1 MRHRKLSRR
10 FSRTSSHRQAMM
22 RNLAISLIEHE
33 IVKTTVE
40 KGKYLR
46 TFLEP
51 LITKSKKD
59 TLHNRRKVIS
69 TLNSQTAT
77 TKLFSDISPKLS
89 KTNGG
94 YLRIIKAGFRPG
106 DKADMCFVELT
117 CRDPEKSVSD
127 ITLEDNAISAPEI
140 TPAPEQTQ
148 IISASDSD
156 VLDKEAKKST
166 SKKEEE
172 KTAPQKEASKKEEEK
187 KPAPKQE
194 ASKKEEEKKPALKKE
209 ASKKEEE
216 KKPAPKKEASKKV
229 EAKKPAPKKEEKK
242 ESWWKR
248 FVKNPFR

>member
-1 MRHRKLSRR
+1 
-10 FSRTSSHRQAMM
+10 MM

-69 TLNSQTAT
+69 SLNSQTAAS
-77 TKLFSDISPKLS
+77 KLFSDISPKLS
-89 KTNGG
+89 ETNGG

-117 CRDPEKSVSD
+117 CRDPEKSLSD
-127 ITLEDNAISAPEI
+127 TTLEDNAITSPDIAPE
-140 TPAPEQTQ
+140 PTQ
-148 IISASDSD
+148 VKSASETDA
-156 VLDKEAKKST
+156 VEKEAKKPT
-166 SKKEEE
+166 
-172 KTAPQKEASKKEEEK
+172 SKKEEEK
-187 KPAPKQE
+187 KPTPKKE
-194 ASKKEEEKKPALKKE
+194 AAKKEEEKKPAAKKE
-209 ASKKEEE
+209 A
-216 KKPAPKKEASKKV
+216 AQKV

>member
-1 MRHRKLSRR
+1 
-10 FSRTSSHRQAMM
+10 MM

-69 TLNSQTAT
+69 SLNSQTAAS
-77 TKLFSDISPKLS
+77 KLFSDISPKLS
-89 KTNGG
+89 ETNGG

-117 CRDPEKSVSD
+117 CRDPEKSLSD
-127 ITLEDNAISAPEI
+127 TALEDDAITSPDIA
-140 TPAPEQTQ
+140 PAPEPTQ
-148 IISASDSD
+148 VKSASETDA
-156 VLDKEAKKST
+156 VEKEAKKST
-166 SKKEEE
+166 SN
-172 KTAPQKEASKKEEEK
+172 
-187 KPAPKQE
+187 
-194 ASKKEEEKKPALKKE
+194 
-209 ASKKEEE
+209 KEEE
-216 KKPAPKKEASKKV
+216 KKPAPKKKAAQKV
-229 EAKKPAPKKEEKK
+229 DAKKPAPKKEEKK

>member
-1 MRHRKLSRR
+1 
-10 FSRTSSHRQAMM
+10 MM

-69 TLNSQTAT
+69 LLNSQTAAS
-77 TKLFSDISPKLS
+77 KLFSDISPKLS
-89 KTNGG
+89 ETNGG

-117 CRDPEKSVSD
+117 CRDPEKSLSD
-127 ITLEDNAISAPEI
+127 TALEDDAITSPDIA
-140 TPAPEQTQ
+140 PAPEPTQ
-148 IISASDSD
+148 VKSASETDA
-156 VLDKEAKKST
+156 VEKEAKKST

-172 KTAPQKEASKKEEEK
+172 K
-187 KPAPKQE
+187 
-194 ASKKEEEKKPALKKE
+194 
-209 ASKKEEE
+209 
-216 KKPAPKKEASKKV
+216 KPAPKKKAAQKV
-229 EAKKPAPKKEEKK
+229 DAKKPAPKKEEKK

>member
-10 FSRTSSHRQAMM
+10 FSRTSSHRTAMM

-59 TLHNRRKVIS
+59 TLHNRRKVVS
-69 TLNSQTAT
+69 SLNSQTAAS
-77 TKLFSDISPKLS
+77 KLFSDISPKLS
-89 KTNGG
+89 EINGG

-117 CRDPEKSVSD
+117 CRDPEKSLSD
-127 ITLEDNAISAPEI
+127 TTLEDNAITTPDIAPV
-140 TPAPEQTQ
+140 PEPTQ
-148 IISASDSD
+148 VKSIPETD
-156 VLDKEAKKST
+156 VLEKEAKKT
-166 SKKEEE
+166 
-172 KTAPQKEASKKEEEK
+172 TT
-187 KPAPKQE
+187 
-194 ASKKEEEKKPALKKE
+194 
-209 ASKKEEE
+209 KKEEE
-216 KKPAPKKEASKKV
+216 KKPAPKKEAAQKV

>member
-10 FSRTSSHRQAMM
+10 FSRTSSHRTAMM

-69 TLNSQTAT
+69 SLNSQTAAS
-77 TKLFSDISPKLS
+77 KLFSDISPKLS
-89 KTNGG
+89 ETKGG

-117 CRDPEKSVSD
+117 CRDPEKSLSD
-127 ITLEDNAISAPEI
+127 TTLEDNAITSPDIAPE
-140 TPAPEQTQ
+140 PTQ
-148 IISASDSD
+148 VKSASETDA
-156 VLDKEAKKST
+156 VEKEAKKPT
-166 SKKEEE
+166 
-172 KTAPQKEASKKEEEK
+172 SKKEEEK
-187 KPAPKQE
+187 KPTPKKE
-194 ASKKEEEKKPALKKE
+194 AAKKEEEKKPTPKKEAAKKEEEKKPAAKKE
-209 ASKKEEE
+209 A
-216 KKPAPKKEASKKV
+216 AQKV

>member
-10 FSRTSSHRQAMM
+10 FSRTSSHRTAMM

-69 TLNSQTAT
+69 SLNSQTAAS
-77 TKLFSDISPKLS
+77 KLFSDISPKLS
-89 KTNGG
+89 DTNGG

-117 CRDPEKSVSD
+117 CRDPEKTLSD
-127 ITLEDNAISAPEI
+127 TTLEDNTITSPEI
-140 TPAPEQTQ
+140 APAPEQTQ
-148 IISASDSD
+148 KKGVSETEAIG
-156 VLDKEAKKST
+156 KETKK
-166 SKKEEE
+166 
-172 KTAPQKEASKKEEEK
+172 PISKKEEEK
-187 KPAPKQE
+187 KPTP
-194 ASKKEEEKKPALKKE
+194 KKEAAKKVEEKKPT
-209 ASKKEEE
+209 
-216 KKPAPKKEASKKV
+216 PKKEAAKKV

>member
-10 FSRTSSHRQAMM
+10 FSRTSSHRTAMM

-51 LITKSKKD
+51 IITKSKKD
-59 TLHNRRKVIS
+59 TLHNRRKVVS
-69 TLNSQTAT
+69 SLNSQTAAY
-77 TKLFSDISPKLS
+77 KLFSDISPKLS
-89 KTNGG
+89 EINGG

-117 CRDPEKSVSD
+117 CRDPEKSLSD
-127 ITLEDNAISAPEI
+127 TTLEDNAITSPDIAPV
-140 TPAPEQTQ
+140 PEPTQ
-148 IISASDSD
+148 VKSIPETD
-156 VLDKEAKKST
+156 VLEKEAKKT
-166 SKKEEE
+166 
-172 KTAPQKEASKKEEEK
+172 TT
-187 KPAPKQE
+187 
-194 ASKKEEEKKPALKKE
+194 
-209 ASKKEEE
+209 KKEEE
-216 KKPAPKKEASKKV
+216 KKPAPKKEAAQKV

>member
-10 FSRTSSHRQAMM
+10 FSRTSSHRTAMM

-69 TLNSQTAT
+69 SLNSQTAAS
-77 TKLFSDISPKLS
+77 KLFSDISPKLS
-89 KTNGG
+89 ETNGG

-117 CRDPEKSVSD
+117 CRDPEKSISD
-127 ITLEDNAISAPEI
+127 AALEDNSI
-140 TPAPEQTQ
+140 TPSEIAPVPEQTQ
-148 IISASDSD
+148 IKSTSETVA
-156 VLDKEAKKST
+156 VEKEAKKPT
-166 SKKEEE
+166 
-172 KTAPQKEASKKEEEK
+172 
-187 KPAPKQE
+187 
-194 ASKKEEEKKPALKKE
+194 
-209 ASKKEEE
+209 SKKEEE
-216 KKPAPKKEASKKV
+216 KKPAPKKEAAKKEEEKKPAPKKEAAKKEEEKKPAPKKEAAQKV

>member
-1 MRHRKLSRR
+1 
-10 FSRTSSHRQAMM
+10 MM

-69 TLNSQTAT
+69 SLNSQTAAS
-77 TKLFSDISPKLS
+77 KLFSDISPKLS
-89 KTNGG
+89 ETNGG

-117 CRDPEKSVSD
+117 CRDPEKSLSD
-127 ITLEDNAISAPEI
+127 TTLEDNAITSPDIAPE
-140 TPAPEQTQ
+140 PTQ
-148 IISASDSD
+148 VKSASETDA
-156 VLDKEAKKST
+156 VEKEAKKPT
-166 SKKEEE
+166 
-172 KTAPQKEASKKEEEK
+172 SKKEEEK
-187 KPAPKQE
+187 KPTPKKE
-194 ASKKEEEKKPALKKE
+194 AAKKEEEKKPTPKKEAAKKEEEKKPAAKKE
-209 ASKKEEE
+209 A
-216 KKPAPKKEASKKV
+216 AQKV

>member
-1 MRHRKLSRR
+1 
-10 FSRTSSHRQAMM
+10 MM

-69 TLNSQTAT
+69 SLNSQTAAS
-77 TKLFSDISPKLS
+77 KLFSDISPKLS
-89 KTNGG
+89 ETNGG

-117 CRDPEKSVSD
+117 CRDPEKSISD
-127 ITLEDNAISAPEI
+127 TALEDDAITSPDIA
-140 TPAPEQTQ
+140 PAPEPTQ
-148 IISASDSD
+148 VKNASETDA
-156 VLDKEAKKST
+156 VEKEAKKST

-172 KTAPQKEASKKEEEK
+172 K
-187 KPAPKQE
+187 KPAPK
-194 ASKKEEEKKPALKKE
+194 KEDHKKE
-209 ASKKEEE
+209 AE
-216 KKPAPKKEASKKV
+216 KKPAPKKADQ
-229 EAKKPAPKKEEKK
+229 
-242 ESWWKR
+242 
-248 FVKNPFR
+248 

>member
-10 FSRTSSHRQAMM
+10 FSRTSSHRTAMM

-46 TFLEP
+46 TILEP

-69 TLNSQTAT
+69 SLNSQTAAS
-77 TKLFSDISPKLS
+77 KLFSDISPKLS
-89 KTNGG
+89 ETNGG

-117 CRDPEKSVSD
+117 CRDPEKSLSD
-127 ITLEDNAISAPEI
+127 ATLEDNAITSPE
-140 TPAPEQTQ
+140 
-148 IISASDSD
+148 
-156 VLDKEAKKST
+156 
-166 SKKEEE
+166 
-172 KTAPQKEASKKEEEK
+172 TAPVQEQAQLKSKSETDAVEKETKKPSSKKEEEK
-187 KPAPKQE
+187 KAAPK
-194 ASKKEEEKKPALKKE
+194 KEVA
-209 ASKKEEE
+209 KKEEE
-216 KKPAPKKEASKKV
+216 KKPAPKKEVAKKEEEKQPAPKKEADQKV

>member
-1 MRHRKLSRR
+1 
-10 FSRTSSHRQAMM
+10 MM

-69 TLNSQTAT
+69 SLNSQTAAS
-77 TKLFSDISPKLS
+77 KLFSDISPKLS
-89 KTNGG
+89 ETNGG

-117 CRDPEKSVSD
+117 CRDPEKSLSD
-127 ITLEDNAISAPEI
+127 TTLEDNAITSPDIAPE
-140 TPAPEQTQ
+140 PTQ
-148 IISASDSD
+148 VKSASDTD
-156 VLDKEAKKST
+156 AVEKEAKKPT
-166 SKKEEE
+166 
-172 KTAPQKEASKKEEEK
+172 SKKEEEK
-187 KPAPKQE
+187 KPTPKKE
-194 ASKKEEEKKPALKKE
+194 AAKKEEEKKPTPKKEAAKKEEEKKPAAKKE
-209 ASKKEEE
+209 A
-216 KKPAPKKEASKKV
+216 AQKV

>member
-10 FSRTSSHRQAMM
+10 FSRTSSHRTAMM

-69 TLNSQTAT
+69 SLNSQTAAS
-77 TKLFSDISPKLS
+77 KLFSDISPKLS
-89 KTNGG
+89 DTNGG

-117 CRDPEKSVSD
+117 CRDPEKTLSD
-127 ITLEDNAISAPEI
+127 TTLEDNTITSPEI
-140 TPAPEQTQ
+140 APAPEQTQ
-148 IISASDSD
+148 KKGVSETEAIG
-156 VLDKEAKKST
+156 KETKK
-166 SKKEEE
+166 
-172 KTAPQKEASKKEEEK
+172 PISKKEEEK
-187 KPAPKQE
+187 KPTP
-194 ASKKEEEKKPALKKE
+194 KKEAAKKVEEKKPTPKKE
-209 ASKKEEE
+209 AAKKVEE
-216 KKPAPKKEASKKV
+216 KKPTPKKEAAKKV

>member
-10 FSRTSSHRQAMM
+10 FSRTSSHRTAMM

-59 TLHNRRKVIS
+59 TLNNRRKVIS
-69 TLNSQTAT
+69 SLNSQTAAS
-77 TKLFSDISPKLS
+77 KLFSDISPKLS
-89 KTNGG
+89 DTNGG

-117 CRDPEKSVSD
+117 CRDPEKSLSD
-127 ITLEDNAISAPEI
+127 TTLEDNTITSPEI
-140 TPAPEQTQ
+140 SPVSEQTQ
-148 IISASDSD
+148 TKD
-156 VLDKEAKKST
+156 VSETDAIEKETKKPI
-166 SKKEEE
+166 SKK
-172 KTAPQKEASKKEEEK
+172 KEEK
-187 KPAPKQE
+187 KPVP
-194 ASKKEEEKKPALKKE
+194 KKE
-209 ASKKEEE
+209 ATKKDEE
-216 KKPAPKKEASKKV
+216 KEPAPKKEVAQKVEAKKTAPKKEAAQKV

>member
-10 FSRTSSHRQAMM
+10 FSRTSSHRTAMM

-69 TLNSQTAT
+69 SLNSQTAAS
-77 TKLFSDISPKLS
+77 KLFSDISPKLS
-89 KTNGG
+89 ETNGG

-117 CRDPEKSVSD
+117 CRDPEKSLSD
-127 ITLEDNAISAPEI
+127 ATLEDNAITSPETAPVQ
-140 TPAPEQTQ
+140 EQAQ
-148 IISASDSD
+148 I
-156 VLDKEAKKST
+156 KST
-166 SKKEEE
+166 SETDAVEKETKKPSSKKEEE
-172 KTAPQKEASKKEEEK
+172 KKAAPKKKVAKKEEEK
-187 KPAPKQE
+187 KPAPK
-194 ASKKEEEKKPALKKE
+194 KEVA
-209 ASKKEEE
+209 KKEEE
-216 KKPAPKKEASKKV
+216 KKPAPKKEANQKV

>member
-10 FSRTSSHRQAMM
+10 FSRTSSHRTAMM

-51 LITKSKKD
+51 LITKSKND

-69 TLNSQTAT
+69 SLNSQTAAS
-77 TKLFSDISPKLS
+77 KLFSDISPKLS
-89 KTNGG
+89 ETNGG

-117 CRDPEKSVSD
+117 CRDPEKNLSD
-127 ITLEDNAISAPEI
+127 TTLEDDAITSPDIA
-140 TPAPEQTQ
+140 PAPEPTQ
-148 IISASDSD
+148 VKSASETDA
-156 VLDKEAKKST
+156 VEKEAKKPT
-166 SKKEEE
+166 SKKEDD
-172 KTAPQKEASKKEEEK
+172 
-187 KPAPKQE
+187 
-194 ASKKEEEKKPALKKE
+194 
-209 ASKKEEE
+209 
-216 KKPAPKKEASKKV
+216 
-229 EAKKPAPKKEEKK
+229 KKPAPKKEEKK

>member
-1 MRHRKLSRR
+1 
-10 FSRTSSHRQAMM
+10 MM

-69 TLNSQTAT
+69 SLNSQTAAS
-77 TKLFSDISPKLS
+77 KLFSDISPKLS
-89 KTNGG
+89 ETKGG

-117 CRDPEKSVSD
+117 CRDPEKSLSD
-127 ITLEDNAISAPEI
+127 TTLEDNAITSPDIAPE
-140 TPAPEQTQ
+140 PTQ
-148 IISASDSD
+148 VKSASETDA
-156 VLDKEAKKST
+156 VEKEAKKPT
-166 SKKEEE
+166 
-172 KTAPQKEASKKEEEK
+172 SKKEEEK
-187 KPAPKQE
+187 KPTPKKE
-194 ASKKEEEKKPALKKE
+194 AAKKEEEKKPTPKKEAAKKEEEKKPTPKKEAAKKEEEKKPAAKKE
-209 ASKKEEE
+209 A
-216 KKPAPKKEASKKV
+216 AQKV

>member
-10 FSRTSSHRQAMM
+10 FSRTSSHRTAMI
-22 RNLAISLIEHE
+22 RNLATSLIEHE

-69 TLNSQTAT
+69 SLNSQSAAA
-77 TKLFSDISPKLS
+77 KLFSDISPKLS
-89 KTNGG
+89 EANGG

-117 CRDPEKSVSD
+117 CRDPEKSISD
-127 ITLEDNAISAPEI
+127 TSLSDNNLTSSEI
-140 TPAPEQTQ
+140 TPVVEQTQ
-148 IISASDSD
+148 ISSASEIDTS
-156 VLDKEAKKST
+156 DKEAIEST
-166 SKKEEE
+166 
-172 KTAPQKEASKKEEEK
+172 AQKEAAKKEEEK
-187 KPAPKQE
+187 KVTPKKE
-194 ASKKEEEKKPALKKE
+194 AAKKEEEKKVTPKKE
-209 ASKKEEE
+209 AAKKEEE
-216 KKPAPKKEASKKV
+216 KKVTPKKD
-229 EAKKPAPKKEEKK
+229 EKK

>member
-1 MRHRKLSRR
+1 MRHKKLSRR
-10 FSRTSSHRQAMM
+10 FSRTSSHRTAMM

-69 TLNSQTAT
+69 SLNSQTAAS
-77 TKLFSDISPKLS
+77 KLFSDISPKLS
-89 KTNGG
+89 ETNGG

-106 DKADMCFVELT
+106 DKADMCFVELI
-117 CRDPEKSVSD
+117 CRDPEKSLSD
-127 ITLEDNAISAPEI
+127 TNLEDDAITSPDIA
-140 TPAPEQTQ
+140 PAPEPTQ
-148 IISASDSD
+148 VKSASETDA
-156 VLDKEAKKST
+156 VEKEAEKST
-166 SKKEEE
+166 
-172 KTAPQKEASKKEEEK
+172 
-187 KPAPKQE
+187 
-194 ASKKEEEKKPALKKE
+194 
-209 ASKKEEE
+209 SKKEEE
-216 KKPAPKKEASKKV
+216 KKPAPKKEVAKKEEEKKPAPKKEVAKKEDEKKPAPKKEAAQKV

>member
-10 FSRTSSHRQAMM
+10 FSRTSSHRTAMM

-69 TLNSQTAT
+69 SLNSQTAAS
-77 TKLFSDISPKLS
+77 KLFSDISPKLS
-89 KTNGG
+89 DTNGG

-117 CRDPEKSVSD
+117 CRDPEKSLSD
-127 ITLEDNAISAPEI
+127 TTLEDNTITSPEI
-140 TPAPEQTQ
+140 APVPEQTLTK
-148 IISASDSD
+148 D
-156 VLDKEAKKST
+156 VSETDVIEKETKKPI
-166 SKKEEE
+166 SKK
-172 KTAPQKEASKKEEEK
+172 K
-187 KPAPKQE
+187 
-194 ASKKEEEKKPALKKE
+194 
-209 ASKKEEE
+209 EE
-216 KKPAPKKEASKKV
+216 KKPAPKKEAAKKDEEKKPAPKKEAAQKVEAKKPAPKKDAAQKV

>member
-10 FSRTSSHRQAMM
+10 FSRTSSHRTAMM

-59 TLHNRRKVIS
+59 TLHNRRKVVS
-69 TLNSQTAT
+69 SLNSQTAAS
-77 TKLFSDISPKLS
+77 KLFSDISPKLS
-89 KTNGG
+89 ETNGG
-94 YLRIIKAGFRPG
+94 YLRIIKAGFRQG

-117 CRDPEKSVSD
+117 CRDPEKSLSD
-127 ITLEDNAISAPEI
+127 TTLEDNAITSPDTAPVSEL
-140 TPAPEQTQ
+140 TQ
-148 IISASDSD
+148 VESVSETD
-156 VLDKEAKKST
+156 VVEKEAKQT
-166 SKKEEE
+166 TPKKEEV
-172 KTAPQKEASKKEEEK
+172 K
-187 KPAPKQE
+187 KPAPK
-194 ASKKEEEKKPALKKE
+194 KEVA
-209 ASKKEEE
+209 KKEEE
-216 KKPAPKKEASKKV
+216 KKPAPKKEVAKKEEEKKPAPNKEAAQKV
-229 EAKKPAPKKEEKK
+229 EDKKPAPKKEEKK

>member
-1 MRHRKLSRR
+1 
-10 FSRTSSHRQAMM
+10 MM

-69 TLNSQTAT
+69 SLNSQTAAS
-77 TKLFSDISPKLS
+77 KLFSDISPKLS
-89 KTNGG
+89 ETNGG

-117 CRDPEKSVSD
+117 CRDPEKSLSD
-127 ITLEDNAISAPEI
+127 TTLEDNAITSPDIAPE
-140 TPAPEQTQ
+140 PTQ
-148 IISASDSD
+148 VKSASETDA
-156 VLDKEAKKST
+156 VEKEAKKPT
-166 SKKEEE
+166 
-172 KTAPQKEASKKEEEK
+172 
-187 KPAPKQE
+187 
-194 ASKKEEEKKPALKKE
+194 
-209 ASKKEEE
+209 SKKEEE
-216 KKPAPKKEASKKV
+216 KKPAPKKEVAKKEEEKKPAAKKEAAQKV

>member
-10 FSRTSSHRQAMM
+10 FSRTSSHRTAMM

-51 LITKSKKD
+51 LITKSKND

-69 TLNSQTAT
+69 SLNSQTAAS
-77 TKLFSDISPKLS
+77 KLFTDISPKLS
-89 KTNGG
+89 ETNGG

-117 CRDPEKSVSD
+117 CRDTEKNLSD
-127 ITLEDNAISAPEI
+127 TTLEDNAITSPE
-140 TPAPEQTQ
+140 TATVPEQTQ
-148 IISASDSD
+148 IESVSEKDT
-156 VLDKEAKKST
+156 VEKEAKKPT
-166 SKKEEE
+166 SKKV
-172 KTAPQKEASKKEEEK
+172 
-187 KPAPKQE
+187 
-194 ASKKEEEKKPALKKE
+194 
-209 ASKKEEE
+209 EE
-216 KKPAPKKEASKKV
+216 KKPAPKKEATQKV

>member
-1 MRHRKLSRR
+1 
-10 FSRTSSHRQAMM
+10 MM

-69 TLNSQTAT
+69 SLNSQTAAS
-77 TKLFSDISPKLS
+77 KLFSDISPKLS
-89 KTNGG
+89 ETNGG

-117 CRDPEKSVSD
+117 CRDPEKSLSD
-127 ITLEDNAISAPEI
+127 TALDDDAITSPDIA
-140 TPAPEQTQ
+140 PAPEPTQ
-148 IISASDSD
+148 VKSASETDA
-156 VLDKEAKKST
+156 VEKEAKKPT

-172 KTAPQKEASKKEEEK
+172 KKLAPKKEAAKKEEEKKLAPKKDAAKKEEEK
-187 KPAPKQE
+187 KPV
-194 ASKKEEEKKPALKKE
+194 
-209 ASKKEEE
+209 
-216 KKPAPKKEASKKV
+216 PKKKAAQKV
-229 EAKKPAPKKEEKK
+229 DAKKPAPKKEEKK

-248 FVKNPFR
+248 FVKNPFK

>member
-1 MRHRKLSRR
+1 
-10 FSRTSSHRQAMM
+10 MM

-69 TLNSQTAT
+69 SLNSQTAAS
-77 TKLFSDISPKLS
+77 KLFSDISPKLS
-89 KTNGG
+89 ETNGG

-117 CRDPEKSVSD
+117 CRDTEKNLSD
-127 ITLEDNAISAPEI
+127 TTLEDNAITSPE
-140 TPAPEQTQ
+140 TATVPEQTQ
-148 IISASDSD
+148 IESVSETDT
-156 VLDKEAKKST
+156 VEKEAKKPT
-166 SKKEEE
+166 SKKVEE
-172 KTAPQKEASKKEEEK
+172 KKPAPKKEATQKEEEK
-187 KPAPKQE
+187 KPAPK
-194 ASKKEEEKKPALKKE
+194 KE
-209 ASKKEEE
+209 ATQKEEE
-216 KKPAPKKEASKKV
+216 KKPAPKKEASQKV

>member
-10 FSRTSSHRQAMM
+10 FSRTSSHRTAMM

-69 TLNSQTAT
+69 SLNSQTAAS
-77 TKLFSDISPKLS
+77 KLFSDISPKLS
-89 KTNGG
+89 ETNGG

-117 CRDPEKSVSD
+117 CRDPEKSLSD
-127 ITLEDNAISAPEI
+127 TTLEDNAITSPEI
-140 TPAPEQTQ
+140 APVPEQTQ
-148 IISASDSD
+148 IKSTSENVA
-156 VLDKEAKKST
+156 VEKEAKKPT
-166 SKKEEE
+166 
-172 KTAPQKEASKKEEEK
+172 
-187 KPAPKQE
+187 
-194 ASKKEEEKKPALKKE
+194 
-209 ASKKEEE
+209 SKKEEE
-216 KKPAPKKEASKKV
+216 KKPAPKKEAAKKEEEKKPAPKKEAAKKEEEKKPVPKKEAAQKV
-229 EAKKPAPKKEEKK
+229 ESKKPAPKKEEKK

>member
-10 FSRTSSHRQAMM
+10 FSRTSSHRTAMM

-69 TLNSQTAT
+69 SLNSQTAAS
-77 TKLFSDISPKLS
+77 KLFSDISPKLS
-89 KTNGG
+89 ETNGG

-117 CRDPEKSVSD
+117 CRDPEKSLSD
-127 ITLEDNAISAPEI
+127 ATLEDNAITSPETAPVQ
-140 TPAPEQTQ
+140 EQAQ
-148 IISASDSD
+148 
-156 VLDKEAKKST
+156 LKST
-166 SKKEEE
+166 SETDAVEKETKKPSSKKEEE
-172 KTAPQKEASKKEEEK
+172 KKAAPKKEVAKKEEEK
-187 KPAPKQE
+187 KPAPK
-194 ASKKEEEKKPALKKE
+194 KEVA
-209 ASKKEEE
+209 KKEEE
-216 KKPAPKKEASKKV
+216 KKPAPKKEANQKV

>member
-10 FSRTSSHRQAMM
+10 FSRTSSHRTAMM

-69 TLNSQTAT
+69 SLNSQTAAS
-77 TKLFSDISPKLS
+77 KLFSDISPKLS
-89 KTNGG
+89 DTNGG

-117 CRDPEKSVSD
+117 CRDPEKSLSD
-127 ITLEDNAISAPEI
+127 TTLEDNTITSPEI
-140 TPAPEQTQ
+140 SPVSEQTQ
-148 IISASDSD
+148 TKD
-156 VLDKEAKKST
+156 VSETDAIEKETKKPI
-166 SKKEEE
+166 SKK
-172 KTAPQKEASKKEEEK
+172 KEEK
-187 KPAPKQE
+187 KPVP
-194 ASKKEEEKKPALKKE
+194 KKE
-209 ASKKEEE
+209 ATKKDEE
-216 KKPAPKKEASKKV
+216 KEPAPKKEVAQKVEAKKTAPKKEAAQKV

>member
-10 FSRTSSHRQAMM
+10 FSRTSSHRTAMM

-69 TLNSQTAT
+69 SLNSQTAAS
-77 TKLFSDISPKLS
+77 KLFSDISPKLS
-89 KTNGG
+89 ETNGG

-117 CRDPEKSVSD
+117 CRDPEKSLSD
-127 ITLEDNAISAPEI
+127 TTLDDNAITSPDIAP
-140 TPAPEQTQ
+140 TPEPTQ
-148 IISASDSD
+148 VKSASETDA
-156 VLDKEAKKST
+156 VEKEAKKSI
-166 SKKEEE
+166 
-172 KTAPQKEASKKEEEK
+172 
-187 KPAPKQE
+187 
-194 ASKKEEEKKPALKKE
+194 
-209 ASKKEEE
+209 SKKEEE
-216 KKPAPKKEASKKV
+216 KKPAPKKEVAKKEEEKKPAPKK
-229 EAKKPAPKKEEKK
+229 EAAKKEEEKKPAPKKKAAQKVDVKKPAPKKEEKK

>member
-10 FSRTSSHRQAMM
+10 FSRTSSHRTAMM

-69 TLNSQTAT
+69 SLNSQTAAS
-77 TKLFSDISPKLS
+77 KLFSDISPKLS
-89 KTNGG
+89 ETNGG

-117 CRDPEKSVSD
+117 CRDPEKSLSD
-127 ITLEDNAISAPEI
+127 TTLEDNAITSPEI
-140 TPAPEQTQ
+140 APVPEQTQ
-148 IISASDSD
+148 I
-156 VLDKEAKKST
+156 KST
-166 SKKEEE
+166 SENVAPKKDAAKKEEE
-172 KTAPQKEASKKEEEK
+172 
-187 KPAPKQE
+187 
-194 ASKKEEEKKPALKKE
+194 
-209 ASKKEEE
+209 
-216 KKPAPKKEASKKV
+216 
-229 EAKKPAPKKEEKK
+229 KKPAPKKEEKK

>member
-10 FSRTSSHRQAMM
+10 FSRTSSHRTAMM

-69 TLNSQTAT
+69 SLNSQTAAS
-77 TKLFSDISPKLS
+77 KLFSDISPKLS
-89 KTNGG
+89 ETNGG

-117 CRDPEKSVSD
+117 CRDPEKSLSD
-127 ITLEDNAISAPEI
+127 ATLEDNAITSPETAPVQ
-140 TPAPEQTQ
+140 EQAQ
-148 IISASDSD
+148 I
-156 VLDKEAKKST
+156 KST
-166 SKKEEE
+166 SETDAVEKETKKP
-172 KTAPQKEASKKEEEK
+172 APKKEEEK
-187 KPAPKQE
+187 KPAPKKE
-194 ASKKEEEKKPALKKE
+194 VAKKEEEKKPAPKKE
-209 ASKKEEE
+209 VAKKEEE
-216 KKPAPKKEASKKV
+216 KKPAPKKEANQKV

>member
-10 FSRTSSHRQAMM
+10 FSRTSSHRTAMI
-22 RNLAISLIEHE
+22 RNLATSLIEHE

-69 TLNSQTAT
+69 SLNSQSAAA
-77 TKLFSDISPKLS
+77 KLFSDISPKLS
-89 KTNGG
+89 EANGG

-117 CRDPEKSVSD
+117 CRDPEKSISD
-127 ITLEDNAISAPEI
+127 TSLSDNNLTSSEI
-140 TPAPEQTQ
+140 TPVVEQTQ
-148 IISASDSD
+148 ISSASEIDTS
-156 VLDKEAKKST
+156 DKEAIEST
-166 SKKEEE
+166 
-172 KTAPQKEASKKEEEK
+172 AQKEAAKKEEEK
-187 KPAPKQE
+187 KVTPKKE
-194 ASKKEEEKKPALKKE
+194 AAKKEEEKKVT
-209 ASKKEEE
+209 
-216 KKPAPKKEASKKV
+216 PKKD
-229 EAKKPAPKKEEKK
+229 EKK

>member
-1 MRHRKLSRR
+1 
-10 FSRTSSHRQAMM
+10 MM

-69 TLNSQTAT
+69 SLNSQTAAS
-77 TKLFSDISPKLS
+77 KLFSDISPKLS
-89 KTNGG
+89 ETNGG

-117 CRDPEKSVSD
+117 CRDPEKSLSD
-127 ITLEDNAISAPEI
+127 TTLEDNAITSPDIAPE
-140 TPAPEQTQ
+140 PTQ
-148 IISASDSD
+148 VKSASETDA
-156 VLDKEAKKST
+156 VEKEAKKPT
-166 SKKEEE
+166 
-172 KTAPQKEASKKEEEK
+172 SKKEEEK
-187 KPAPKQE
+187 KPTPKKE
-194 ASKKEEEKKPALKKE
+194 AAKKEEEKKPTPKKE
-209 ASKKEEE
+209 AAKKEEE
-216 KKPAPKKEASKKV
+216 KKPTPKKEAAKKV

>member
-10 FSRTSSHRQAMM
+10 FSRTSSHRTAMM

-69 TLNSQTAT
+69 SLNSQTAAS
-77 TKLFSDISPKLS
+77 KLFSDISPKLS
-89 KTNGG
+89 ETNGG

-117 CRDPEKSVSD
+117 CRDPEKSLSD
-127 ITLEDNAISAPEI
+127 TTLEDNAITSPEI
-140 TPAPEQTQ
+140 APVPEQTQ
-148 IISASDSD
+148 IKSTSETVA
-156 VLDKEAKKST
+156 VEKEAKKPT
-166 SKKEEE
+166 
-172 KTAPQKEASKKEEEK
+172 
-187 KPAPKQE
+187 
-194 ASKKEEEKKPALKKE
+194 
-209 ASKKEEE
+209 SKKEEE
-216 KKPAPKKEASKKV
+216 KKPAPKKEA
-229 EAKKPAPKKEEKK
+229 AKKEERKNQLLRKK
-242 ESWWKR
+242 LLKKKR
-248 FVKNPFR
+248 KNQLLRKKLPKK